1 MYQLVS
7 MYDNLKYKN
16 QVIMEYC
23 VLHTKEILSFH
34 NYLCKTLVIIISE
47 NFVKFELYNVN
58 LQDDPKLD
66 Y

>member
-7 MYDNLKYKN
+7 MYDNLKCKN
-16 QVIMEYC
+16 QVTMEHC
-23 VLHTKEILSFH
+23 ILHTKEILSFH

-47 NFVKFELYNVN
+47 NFVKFVLCNVN
-58 LQDDPKLD
+58 LQDDSKPD